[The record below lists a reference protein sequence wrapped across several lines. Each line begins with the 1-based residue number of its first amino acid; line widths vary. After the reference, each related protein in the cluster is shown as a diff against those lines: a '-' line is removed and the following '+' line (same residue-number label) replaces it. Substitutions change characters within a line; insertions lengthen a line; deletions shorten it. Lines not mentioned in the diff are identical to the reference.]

1 MPERVPAGV
10 ATNAGQP
17 IAGRGAPAAE
27 LEYGVNA
34 VGLNPPVAIA
44 GEGAP
49 AAE

>member
-1 MPERVPAGV
+1 MPEYVPAGV

-17 IAGRGAPAAE
+17 IAGVGAPASE
-27 LEYGVNA
+27 EERVPSGVA
-34 VGLNPPVAIA
+34 PSTTAAIA